1 MKGEYWHA
9 WPIEKTA
16 HHLHTNAVSGLS
28 ESEAAR
34 RLLLG
39 KNRLPEPPRAILF
52 SRVLRQ
58 FASPIAL
65 VLLGAAF
72 GTVFISHYSDALV
85 IFAALLV
92 NVIIGVIQEG
102 RASRAFDALRSG
114 EAKRATVVRE
124 GMTREIPAE
133 EVVEGDFAILPMGG
147 VIPAD
152 VRLIEIHGLLVNEAA
167 LSGEWVPVSKTTGEV
182 SEHTALSERTSM
194 GYAGTLVVGGVGR
207 GIVVAIGGIT
217 EIGGIAASIRTGTEP
232 ETPLARDIR
241 SIARLIIGIAAV
253 ILLLIIL
260 LAIVRGIPFSEA
272 LFMAVAL
279 AVASVPEGLPAAVT
293 VVLALGMERVLRK
306 GGLVRSL
313 LAAETLGTTSIILTD
328 KTGTLTEG
336 RMKAVGFATLSGTTE
351 LEGGEA
357 AKRMLRAAVLASD
370 AYTEEAGAPSPG
382 EEKIVARGRPVE
394 QAIVLAGLEAGISER
409 ELRAAHPRLDEL
421 HFSSARR
428 FGGMLVEEGGR
439 SVAYLAGAPEL
450 FMEHAHHA
458 HGSQG
463 VTLFTPERAR
473 FFTDSLTRAAREGKR
488 VIAVGRAPLKE
499 RSFPPEHE
507 LVRVLSHLELFGFI
521 ILSDAIR
528 PEARQAIADMQSAG
542 ARVLMLT
549 GDNPE
554 TALFI
559 AREVG
564 IAGTHDRTHTGAEL
578 DSLSDDELYETLMMH
593 PVFARVSPSQKLRI
607 ARVFKNRG
615 EVVAMTGDGVN
626 DAPALSEASIGI
638 ALGSGTDV
646 AKEASD
652 LVLLNDSFSVITDAI
667 REGRRLRDNFKKIFT
682 YMLSTNFSE
691 TFIISFALLFAL
703 PLPVL
708 PTQILW
714 ANLIEGGLMNFAFA
728 SEPLSS
734 SAMKRRPDH
743 PDVRT
748 VVSREVVKLII
759 LVGFITGLF
768 LMGVYVFLLSRGL
781 PEEEI
786 RTIVFAAL
794 SIEAVFSA
802 VALKSFGTP
811 LWKLPIFS
819 NPFLLISIAASLFM
833 LGVALFVPP
842 VQKLVHT
849 TPLSFSELGFLLC
862 IGLVNLATIEVAKW
876 LIFIRPSARREREAA
891 RGV

>member
-1 MKGEYWHA
+1 MNGEHWHA

-16 HHLHTNAVSGLS
+16 QHLHTDAVSGLS

-34 RLLLG
+34 RLALG
-39 KNRLPEPPRAILF
+39 KNRLPEPLRDTVF
-52 SRVLRQ
+52 SRTLRQ

-65 VLLGAAF
+65 VLLFAAF
-72 GTVFISHYSDALV
+72 GTIFISHYSDALV
-85 IFAALLV
+85 IFVALLV
-92 NVIIGVIQEG
+92 NVVIGVVQEG
-102 RASRAFDALRSG
+102 RASRAFEALRKG

-124 GMTREIPAE
+124 GILHEIPAE
-133 EVVEGDFAILPMGG
+133 ELVGGDVVILPMGG

-152 VRLIEIHGLLVNEAA
+152 LRLIETHGLLVNESA
-167 LSGEWVPVSKTTGEV
+167 LSGEWVPVSKATEGV
-182 SEHTALSERTSM
+182 SDGAPLSERTSM
-194 GYAGTLVVGGVGR
+194 GYAGTLVVGGAGR
-207 GIVVAIGGIT
+207 GIVVAVGGAT

-241 SIARLIIGIAAV
+241 SIARLIIGVATI

-260 LAIVRGIPFSEA
+260 LAILRGLPFSEA

-293 VVLALGMERVLRK
+293 VVLALGMERILRK
-306 GGLVRSL
+306 GGLVRNL
-313 LAAETLGTTSIILTD
+313 LAAETLGTTSVILTD

-351 LEGGEA
+351 LASGEA

-370 AYTEEAGAPSPG
+370 AYTEETGAPSPG
-382 EEKIVARGRPVE
+382 EEKIIARGRPVE
-394 QAIVLAGLEAGISER
+394 QAVVLAGLEAGISER

-428 FGGMLVEEGGR
+428 FGGMLVLEEER
-439 SVAYLAGAPEL
+439 PVAYLAGAPEL
-450 FMEHAHHA
+450 FLEHAHHA
-458 HGSQG
+458 HGVDGSS
-463 VTLFTPERAR
+463 LFTPERAR
-473 FFTDSLTRAAREGKR
+473 FFTDALTRAAREGKR

-528 PEARQAIADMQSAG
+528 SEAKQAVADMQSAG

-564 IAGTHDRTHTGAEL
+564 IANAHDRTHTGAEL
-578 DSLSDDELYETLMMH
+578 DPLSDDELYETLMRH

-667 REGRRLRDNFKKIFT
+667 REGRRLRDNFKKIFA

-691 TFIISFALLFAL
+691 TFIISFSLLLAL
-703 PLPVL
+703 PLPIL

-728 SEPLSS
+728 FEPLSS

-748 VVSREVVKLII
+748 VVSREVVKLIV

-786 RTIVFAAL
+786 RTIMFAAL

-819 NPFLLISIAASLFM
+819 NPFLLVSIAASLFM

-849 TPLSFSELGFLLC
+849 VPLSFSELGLLLC

-876 LIFIRPSARREREAA
+876 LVFIRPSVHSA
-891 RGV
+891 